1 MNVFVT
7 KDGCTTLHNVDFSIG
22 DIVKITNY
30 GSRAANQA
38 SCARDALFPTGGTVN
53 LDEVIVRTEYRKCN
67 ELYHSIWWKIVDVG
81 FLKSNTPRS
90 NGSVVL
96 RLMNR
101 TKGELIFIYDPR
113 DSKHDIALVRKSKK
127 QIDNYSINFY

>member
-22 DIVKITNY
+22 DVVRITDY

-38 SCARDALFPTGGTVN
+38 SCARDTLFPTGRTVN
-53 LDEVIVRTEYRKCN
+53 LDEVIVNTEYHKCN
-67 ELYHSIWWKIVDVG
+67 ELYHSMWWKIVDVG
-81 FLKSNTPRS
+81 CFKSDIPTNNSR
-90 NGSVVL
+90 VIL

-113 DSKHDIALVRKSKK
+113 ETKHDIALVRKSKK
-127 QIDNYSINFY
+127 QIDTYDINFY